1 MTPMRRLTPEELAAR
16 NKRNLAIAGALV
28 AFVVLVFTVTVL
40 NLKRNIEARKDAIA
54 AGRPVEYT
62 Q

>member
-1 MTPMRRLTPEELAAR
+1 MRRLTPEELQAR

-40 NLKRNIEARKDAIA
+40 NLKRNIEARADAMA
-54 AGRPVEYT
+54 AGQPVEYAR
-62 Q
+62 